1 MVVIVTKLRLNAV
14 NNISLKE
21 FRLSVFSGRKY
32 INSVYVIKMFGAV
45 PLVGRCTKKL
55 TSSRW
60 ILIARL
66 LI

>member
-60 ILIARL
+60 ILL
-66 LI
+66 GY